1 MMNYLQELFK
11 KQSVDSVVSNLEELS
26 NYSAPYFPGRST
38 VSIPPTKQIL
48 IEEEIY
54 SQIIYPS
61 ILHLLDQSGPV
72 PYSISAAPRPL
83 CW

>member
-1 MMNYLQELFK
+1 MINYLLFK
-11 KQSVDSVVSNLEELS
+11 KQSVNSVVSNLW

-38 VSIPPTKQIL
+38 VSILPTKQIL

-83 CW
+83 CS